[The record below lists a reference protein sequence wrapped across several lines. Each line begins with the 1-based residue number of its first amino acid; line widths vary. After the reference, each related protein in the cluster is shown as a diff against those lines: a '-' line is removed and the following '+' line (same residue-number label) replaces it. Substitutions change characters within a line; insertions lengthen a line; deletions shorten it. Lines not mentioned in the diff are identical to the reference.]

1 MRRKRADGMGEKKI
15 WEKKK
20 GKHKFERKK
29 WRWKRYGKK
38 GELRSKY
45 EKVGMGQRLSKGGW
59 AGKGI

>member
-1 MRRKRADGMGEKKI
+1 MGRKRADGMGEKKY
-15 WEKKK
+15 
-20 GKHKFERKK
+20 GKRRRGNINSK